1 MLGLETPEVMESEVE
16 VVTKSVPSSHTLA
29 VKLDD

>member
-1 MLGLETPEVMESEVE
+1 MLGLETPEVMESEAE
-16 VVTKSVPSSHTLA
+16 VVTKSVPSSQTLA